1 MVSLGED
8 DVVKLKENAQRIMQ
22 RIQGDYIK
30 QYHNTHQDMANY
42 VIQEMFLR
50 AVGGTAE
57 EKDSSSHYSRPRR
70 RRAPTPGS
78 SGDGDGGPPPVT
90 PRDKESPENKKK
102 LDRNYPN
109 VSMLHEGVL
118 SRIGKLEQEIWDLKK
133 TPSSGG
139 SPEETEGLSVGE
151 MVEKLQEEVRVQ
163 GGRVKETEV
172 AMEEARATVR
182 GTEDALREMAALRE
196 SQAAVTELKSLVEL
210 QGKQF
215 QEELQSMT
223 DELAALRAEVEEGRK
238 EKSQIEGGKRVSL
251 HLQELIMSPESAQ
264 RNRDIVN
271 TLNAAQV

>member
-8 DVVKLKENAQRIMQ
+8 DLMKLKENTQR
-22 RIQGDYIK
+22 IK

-42 VIQEMFLR
+42 VVQEMFLR

-57 EKDSSSHYSRPRR
+57 EKDTSSHYSRPRR

-118 SRIGKLEQEIWDLKK
+118 SRIGKLEQEIWDMKK

-182 GTEDALREMAALRE
+182 GTQDAVREMEAAVRE

-210 QGKQF
+210 QGKRF
-215 QEELQSMT
+215 QEEIQSMT
-223 DELAALRAEVEEGRK
+223 DQLAALRAEVEEGRK
-238 EKSQIEGGKRVSL
+238 EKSQIEGGKGVSL

-271 TLNAAQV
+271 TLNVTQV